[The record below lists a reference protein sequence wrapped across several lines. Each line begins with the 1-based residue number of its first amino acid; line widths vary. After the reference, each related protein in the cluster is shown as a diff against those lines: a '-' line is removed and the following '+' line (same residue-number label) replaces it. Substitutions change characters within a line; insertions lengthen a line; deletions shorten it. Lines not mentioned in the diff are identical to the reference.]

1 MDVSGQ
7 RILIIGWGKTGIA
20 SARFLIQQGA
30 RVIVTDERDLSLAK
44 DVFPRLGEENRQ
56 SVEWASYG
64 KAALSQVD
72 LVVPS
77 PGVPPFNPL
86 LTAAIEQGIPVLSEL
101 ELACRYL
108 QTPMIAITGTNG
120 KTTTT
125 SLIGEILKK
134 SGRDVFVGGNIG
146 TPLVN
151 YVTGPQTAA
160 YAVVEVSSFQ
170 LQWVS
175 QFHAFVSVLLNTTCD
190 HVNYHGSFEAYRA
203 VKERIF
209 NNQGHGDLAILN
221 ADEPESVVL
230 AKSLSSPVS
239 FFSTVRRVDCGLYQD
254 GDRLIYLNGRGEQE
268 SYPLDMIH
276 LPGAHNIENVMAAI
290 LACRACGCTREEV
303 IQAVANFSGIAH
315 RIEFTREIGGVKFY
329 DDSKG
334 TNVGAVK
341 RAIESFSEPLV
352 LLMGGRDKDG
362 DFESLSDLL
371 ANRVKALVLF
381 GEAREK
387 IRERIGGI
395 VPTLMAP
402 TLNEAIAAAREQA
415 CAGDVVLLSP
425 GCASFDEF
433 NNYKARGEFFQEEV
447 RALA

>member
-1 MDVSGQ
+1 
-7 RILIIGWGKTGIA
+7 
-20 SARFLIQQGA
+20 
-30 RVIVTDERDLSLAK
+30 
-44 DVFPRLGEENRQ
+44 
-56 SVEWASYG
+56 
-64 KAALSQVD
+64 
-72 LVVPS
+72 
-77 PGVPPFNPL
+77 
-86 LTAAIEQGIPVLSEL
+86 
-101 ELACRYL
+101 
-108 QTPMIAITGTNG
+108 MI
-120 KTTTT
+120 
-125 SLIGEILKK
+125 
-134 SGRDVFVGGNIG
+134 R
-146 TPLVN
+146 
-151 YVTGPQTAA
+151 
-160 YAVVEVSSFQ
+160 
-170 LQWVS
+170 
-175 QFHAFVSVLLNTTCD
+175 
-190 HVNYHGSFEAYRA
+190 
-203 VKERIF
+203 
-209 NNQGHGDLAILN
+209 
-221 ADEPESVVL
+221 
-230 AKSLSSPVS
+230 
-239 FFSTVRRVDCGLYQD
+239 
-254 GDRLIYLNGRGEQE
+254 
-268 SYPLDMIH
+268 

>member
-1 MDVSGQ
+1 MDLSGQ
-7 RILIIGWGKTGIA
+7 KTLIIGWGKTGIA
-20 SARFLIQQGA
+20 SARFLAA
-30 RVIVTDERDLSLAK
+30 RGVRIAVTDAKDLSLEK
-44 DVFPRLGEENRQ
+44 DVLPQLGQDLRA
-56 SVEWASYG
+56 SVEWVRYDTS
-64 KAALSQVD
+64 ALSYVD
-72 LVVPS
+72 MVVPS
-77 PGVPPFNPL
+77 PGVPPLHPL
-86 LTAAIEQGIPVLSEL
+86 LKEALERGIPVVSEL
-101 ELACRYL
+101 ELASRYL
-108 QTPMIAITGTNG
+108 RTPMIAITGTNG

-125 SLIGEILKK
+125 TLIGEILAK
-134 SGRDVFVGGNIG
+134 SGRKVFVGGNIG
-146 TPLVN
+146 NPLAN
-151 YVTGPQTAA
+151 YVAGPQDAD

-170 LQWVS
+170 LQWVEA
-175 QFHAFVSVLLNTTCD
+175 FHAFAALLLNTTCD
-190 HVNYHGSFEAYRA
+190 HVDYHGSFEAYRA

-209 NNQGHGDLAILN
+209 NNQGKGDLAVLN
-221 ADEPESVVL
+221 ADEPRSAVL
-230 AKSLSSPVS
+230 AESLPSRVR
-239 FFSTVRRVDCGLYQD
+239 FFSSSQSVDVGLYREGEQ
-254 GDRLIYLNGRGEQE
+254 LIYHNGQGGRE
-268 SYPLDMIH
+268 SYPLNIIR

-371 ANRVKALVLF
+371 PNRVKVLVLF

-387 IRERIGGI
+387 IRERIGEI

-402 TLNEAIAAAREQA
+402 TLKEAIAAARGQA
-415 CAGDVVLLSP
+415 GAGDVVLLSP